1 MKVFITRDI
10 NGYINSYHTSSIY
23 TAFEE
28 AEQENPTVD
37 ISKLQG
43 YKIEDDKLVF

>member
-1 MKVFITRDI
+1 MKVYVVTGKD
-10 NGYINSYHTSSIY
+10 GYISAYHTSNEF

-28 AEQENPTVD
+28 AEQESPTID

-43 YKIEDDKLVF
+43 YKI